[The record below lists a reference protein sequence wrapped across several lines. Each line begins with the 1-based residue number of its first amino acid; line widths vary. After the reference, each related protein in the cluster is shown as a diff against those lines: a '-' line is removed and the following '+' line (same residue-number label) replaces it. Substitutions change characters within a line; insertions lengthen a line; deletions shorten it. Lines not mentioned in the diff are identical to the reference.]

1 MSRISGS
8 SRASKLMGRAGDGS
22 TLTLDFTAMGG
33 TLDSRITFS
42 RADATALATFINSSG
57 FVETVATAQ
66 APRFDFDP
74 ITLVAKGLLLEG
86 PATNLLNW
94 SETFATTGGTNNNWA
109 DTNLTRTS
117 TNNTS
122 PRNDATALRITA
134 SAANGTIISSAA
146 IGTSASRVLSVWLRR
161 VTGTGNIQY
170 TLDNGTSYTTQ
181 AITSSW
187 VRYSFPA
194 TTAAQRVG
202 FRIVTSADAI
212 EIWGAQLETQAST
225 SYIATGASQVTR
237 AVDTAII
244 AAGAAF
250 NSWYTGVTTGTF
262 VANWYGNASSTTARS
277 VVATSDQTTK
287 HLHMYQTPSAL
298 TLRLA
303 DFPVTTV
310 TTANSLTAGA
320 LTKGAFSYA
329 ASATSLCLN
338 GGTVATGTLA
348 FSAAPTWLSIGGPST
363 NGTSITDTTVMLNN
377 SIRTLKYFPTRLTD
391 GQIQGLTDLNLG
403 TYTAE
408 VLVVAGGG
416 GGGGTNAGGGGGA
429 GGVRYSASVTL
440 TPSSLYTV
448 VVGGG
453 GAGGGSGADG
463 TSGSGSQFD
472 SISCSGGGGGGRYGF
487 PGTNGLNG
495 GSGGGG
501 GASFSTGE
509 QTNGGTGVSGEGS
522 AGGRGNLGNNTG
534 DVRRGGGGGGA
545 SAIGGNASGSGATA
559 NGGTGGN
566 GTAYSISGS
575 SVTYGG
581 GGGGGGLGVGGNAA
595 AGTGNNG
602 SGGNDAGTN
611 AQAGTANRG
620 GGGGGDGYADGTN
633 NGGSGVVIIAYAGAQ
648 RGSGGTVTSS
658 GGNTIH
664 TFTSTGT
671 FTYTG

>member
-1 MSRISGS
+1 
-8 SRASKLMGRAGDGS
+8 MGRAGDGS

-33 TLDSRITFS
+33 TLDPRITFS

-57 FVETVATAQ
+57 FVQTVATAQ

-74 ITLVAKGLLLEG
+74 TTLVAKGLLLEG

-212 EIWGAQLETQAST
+212 EIWGAQLETTASS
-225 SYIATGASQVTR
+225 SYIATGSGQVTR

-250 NSWYTGVTTGTF
+250 NSWYTGGTSGTF
-262 VANWYGNASSTTARS
+262 VANWYGSASTPTARS
-277 VVATSDQTTK
+277 VVATNDQTTK
-287 HLHMYQTPSAL
+287 HLHMYQTASAL

-377 SIRTLKYFPTRLTD
+377 SIRTIKYFPTRLTD

-403 TYTAE
+403 TYTAD

-416 GGGGTNAGGGGGA
+416 GGGGLNGSNVGGGGGA
-429 GGVRYSASVTL
+429 GGLLASSLTF
-440 TPSSLYTV
+440 TPSTSYTV
-448 VVGGG
+448 VVGAG
-453 GAGGGSGADG
+453 GAGSNAGNGVNGSNSSLPTLTA
-463 TSGSGSQFD
+463 
-472 SISCSGGGGGGRYGF
+472 IGGGGGGQPYAF
-487 PGTNGLNG
+487 VVPSG
-495 GSGGGG
+495 GSGGGA
-501 GASFSTGE
+501 GAQNSTF
-509 QTNGGTGVSGEGS
+509 NGGSGTSGQGN
-522 AGGRGNLGNNTG
+522 AGGNSGSWNN
-534 DVRRGGGGGGA
+534 GGGGGGA
-545 SAIGGNASGSGATA
+545 GAVGSNSVSGAAGNGGSGSASTISGGSLIYAVGGGGSCFSSGDTNGSGSANGDGAGADGYNASATSGTA
-559 NGGTGGN
+559 NRGN
-566 GTAYSISGS
+566 
-575 SVTYGG
+575 GG
-581 GGGGGGLGVGGNAA
+581 GGGGANAGG
-595 AGTGNNG
+595 
-602 SGGNDAGTN
+602 
-611 AQAGTANRG
+611 
-620 GGGGGDGYADGTN
+620 
-633 NGGSGVVIIAYAGAQ
+633 NGGSGIVVISYAGAQ
-648 RGSGGTVTSS
+648 RGSGGTVSSS